1 MLSQAFACRVIGVGQ
16 LLRGEVRA
24 ERPRGLLAYDKMAA
38 GELLEDSLVL
48 GMLQD
53 RLTSST
59 DIIRNGWLLDGF
71 PRTQTQAKA
80 LLSAEWDS
88 LRPDAVIL
96 IDRPD
101 ELIKEFSLGYEN
113 RDPDPGPGPGLG
125 LDLRFQPE
133 TPTPTFTAG
142 AAAIRPP
149 ARPTTRSTRRLH
161 PRCTHGWYGGST
173 TRRKCSR
180 SALPSTAPHVRPSS
194 TPSRRRGYRCAA
206 LTTRALSSR
215 LSR

>member
-133 TPTPTFTAG
+133 TPTPT
-142 AAAIRPP
+142 
-149 ARPTTRSTRRLH
+149 PTPKSLGRT
-161 PRCTHGWYGGST
+161 
-173 TRRKCSR
+173 
-180 SALPSTAPHVRPSS
+180 
-194 TPSRRRGYRCAA
+194 
-206 LTTRALSSR
+206 
-215 LSR
+215 